1 MQDRTRLQGV
11 SEPLNPRAWQSFG
24 EYTAAGQVMLTHLDG
39 YAIVRA
45 RKGFTENPRLSARA
59 AHGAAAYILSHVDV
73 LEPRFK
79 TTGFGIGARHTSRS
93 RDNASVGDHLQS
105 GYVCRGGV
113 HVPWPKYRSPLM

>member
-73 LEPRFK
+73 LEPRFRRPDSESERV
-79 TTGFGIGARHTSRS
+79 TRHAHATMQAWAIIYNPDTFAEEVCMFLGRNTGH
-93 RDNASVGDHLQS
+93 
-105 GYVCRGGV
+105 
-113 HVPWPKYRSPLM
+113 P